1 MATHDFTDPIVRAEY
16 FQPTEGRPHDRTIIS
31 SIREMVAFVGPH
43 ALPDDPF
50 KSNDMCLSIWD
61 DYPNQH
67 VYIGHR
73 VSRLEEAGKLP
84 IGRLGTRNNRV
95 FYAIFS

>member
-1 MATHDFTDPIVRAEY
+1 MADIDFTDPRVRAEY
-16 FQPTEGRPHDRTIIS
+16 FQQTAGKPHDSTIIS
-31 SIREMVAFVGPH
+31 AIREMVAFVGPH

-50 KSNDMCLSIWD
+50 KSNDLCLSIWD

-84 IGRLGTRNNRV
+84 IRRLGTLNNRV